1 MIIFNKKLF
10 KNLYIFS
17 DGSVLI
23 DSIYNKQNKFS
34 NFVFLRKDL
43 KSFEKSFKWNFKEKK
58 VNLNTS
64 FNYRNLLFK

>member
-1 MIIFNKKLF
+1 MIILNKKLF

-17 DGSVLI
+17 NGSV
-23 DSIYNKQNKFS
+23 SINYTYNKQNKFS
-34 NFVFLRKDL
+34 NLVFLRKDL
-43 KSFEKSFKWNFKEKK
+43 KRFEKSFKWNFKEKK